1 MYKEVAE
8 YSNFQSLLNF
18 KLLYLLS
25 KYFDLPQLPLV
36 QTELI
41 TIIASS
47 FLAFI
52 LILQSR
58 MKFNRI
64 LHK

>member
-8 YSNFQSLLNF
+8 YCNFQSLLNF
-18 KLLYLLS
+18 KLLHLLS

-36 QTELI
+36 QTQLI

-47 FLAFI
+47 FLAFV
-52 LILQSR
+52 LILQSG
-58 MKFNRI
+58 MKFNCI